1 MSETKKPEQPTPD
14 ANESFESILAQF
26 EQEHVHKT
34 NDGTRQL
41 EGTIVKVTAENVLV
55 DIGYKTEGIL
65 PLTAFTNQ
73 GETPEVGQKLKV
85 SSKGRN
91 SDGYYELSRLK
102 VTMPTDWSALEKAF
116 AEKTPILGT
125 VTAVIKGGLS
135 VDVGVRA
142 FMPSSR
148 SGERDPKTLEGLV
161 GQQIRCRIIK
171 LDTTEED
178 VVVDRRG
185 VLEDEERAT
194 REQRYGQLE
203 EGATMSGTVRTL
215 TEYGAFIDLGGVDA
229 LLHVSDMS
237 WGRVSKPADVLTVG
251 QQVEVKVLK
260 IESDKKRI
268 SVGLKQLQAHPWDD
282 VPDKFIVGSRVSG
295 TVTRVAEFGAFV
307 ELEAGIEGLI
317 HVSEMS
323 WSKKVK
329 KAADLLKPGETVE
342 VIILGINPGERRISL
357 GLKQALG
364 DPWAEAARQ
373 FPVGTIIKGPVT
385 NIMKFGAFVQVA
397 EGIEGMVH
405 VSEISAEKRIE
416 HPQDALKVGQVVE
429 AQVLALDLEKRQIK
443 LSMKQLVPTG
453 LDEYIAEH
461 KVGDVVTGRM
471 IDEKG
476 QTARVELGE
485 GILATCRIT
494 AAAKPAEPVAE
505 PAAPAKADLGS
516 LSAMLKSRW
525 KEGPSTA
532 ASAKNEPA
540 RAGQIRSFRIT
551 KLDAAAKKIELELA

>member
-268 SVGLKQLQAHPWDD
+268 SVGLKQLQAHPWDE

-485 GILATCRIT
+485 GILATCRAT

>member
-148 SGERDPKTLEGLV
+148 SGERDPKTLESLV